1 MKKVMIALIAGF
13 VSLTYAEERY
23 MVETND
29 RDVQVGAVFLMPYQL
44 SEPEGST
51 ASLFGA
57 RGEIFPD
64 PTWSVG
70 VEAIFG
76 VEDKGFDENPLYV
89 TPLLNFYPG
98 ANRAIEPVVN
108 FGLPILLN
116 TSEDNIGVRGGLG
129 LMTTL
134 GDTGLGLKY
143 SFDVNYFFD
152 QDVLSL
158 NIVNLALNYSF

>member
-1 MKKVMIALIAGF
+1 MIALVTGF
-13 VSLTYAEERY
+13 ISFAYANETYI
-23 MVETND
+23 VENND
-29 RDVQVGAVFLMPYQL
+29 RDIQVGAVFLMPYQL

-64 PTWSVG
+64 PSWSLG
-70 VEAIFG
+70 IEAIFG

-89 TPLLNFYPG
+89 TPLLNFYPSS
-98 ANRAIEPVVN
+98 NRAIEPVVN
-108 FGLPILLN
+108 LGLPILLN
-116 TSEDNIGVRGGLG
+116 TSDNNIGVRGGIG

-152 QDVLSL
+152 QEVLSL
-158 NIVNLALNYSF
+158 NLVNLALNYSF